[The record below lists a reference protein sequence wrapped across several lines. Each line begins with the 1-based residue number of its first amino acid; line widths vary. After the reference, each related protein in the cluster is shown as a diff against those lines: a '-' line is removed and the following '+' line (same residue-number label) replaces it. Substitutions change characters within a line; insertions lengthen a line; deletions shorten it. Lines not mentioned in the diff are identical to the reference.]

1 MSLIQL
7 KGLNKIKKFKN
18 YIIFLFLFLFFFQT
32 LNSNEPIDIWKK
44 KEEGPKIKKID
55 DQLNNQIPEKKIDV
69 SKIKIEENK
78 GIEILENK
86 REESEIKLVGL
97 YDPQKNDFKLDMW
110 SNSDGEAI
118 KKTFKRIEK
127 IKLSKFSE
135 NIFMNTIMTYSYA
148 PKNKLSESEF
158 LKLKINWLIKNQKNN
173 TIEKF
178 LNNNL
183 EFNGK
188 SKLIKH
194 LVDYYIS
201 LADISE
207 GCKKSNFISKE
218 IKDSYLQ
225 KFRVYCLVLNK
236 KNEEAQLNF
245 DLLREQGKS
254 DNFFDNKILFLL
266 GIQEKPDNKISDKNL
281 LYFYLSSITVEN
293 FKYEPTQKTD
303 KNIWKYLTASNLI
316 AIDKLKDEKVIK
328 KYEVAANQGNF
339 DKDKI
344 FEIYL
349 SIPFDISQ
357 LINAET
363 VYQSLLGYQ
372 SRALIYQKFLLSDN
386 IENKLN
392 LLFLLKNLFEKD
404 NLNNVYNEYLSK
416 TLKKFEP
423 NEIPKEFKKIVE
435 RNIILEKDNELGK
448 IKYDDKV
455 LHRSKVIKIFTEENS
470 DKEKISKDFSKLY
483 KKISKNRKYFFSI
496 KDLILLDTLSSDGI
510 EMPKDLNITDLSKNL
525 TIPSNINS
533 LVEKGEIGMLMLKL
547 VEIIGSDDIENLD
560 PETLYFIIKVL
571 NKAEIKKVRNQILNL
586 TLPLRV

>member
-266 GIQEKPDNKISDKNL
+266 GMQEKPDNKISDKNL

>member
-1 MSLIQL
+1 MLLIQL

-44 KEEGPKIKKID
+44 KEEGSKIKKID
-55 DQLNNQIPEKKIDV
+55 NQLNNQIPEKKIDV
-69 SKIKIEENK
+69 SKIKIEKNK

-86 REESEIKLVGL
+86 REDSEIKLVGL

-118 KKTFKRIEK
+118 KNTFKRIEK

-135 NIFMNTIMTYSYA
+135 DIFMNTIMTYSYA

-173 TIEKF
+173 IIEKF

-254 DNFFDNKILFLL
+254 DKFFDNKILFLL

-316 AIDKLKDEKVIK
+316 AIDKLDDEKVIK

-416 TLKKFEP
+416 TLKKFET

-560 PETLYFIIKVL
+560 PETLYFIVKVL